1 MAILFNSVSL
11 LACYCLCALLLCGVT
26 VAFQPTTDAPLL
38 DSPTYSLATLNE
50 DGSTNMNIVTYAT
63 PASIRPDRIW
73 SLGVYKETLS
83 YRNIARNK
91 NNPRVVL
98 QLLTE
103 EQAEL
108 VVTLGGFSGS
118 EVDKQKSCAEMGF
131 EWQDLGDGTGIQV
144 LPKCAHYLSMS
155 VVEEMIDGGSHLI
168 VPSCK
173 VEGMYKGSE
182 ESKHLMTSKLRE
194 LGIVTALG
202 RVSDERKEAAS
213 PVPRQE

>member
-1 MAILFNSVSL
+1 M
-11 LACYCLCALLLCGVT
+11 LLCGVT